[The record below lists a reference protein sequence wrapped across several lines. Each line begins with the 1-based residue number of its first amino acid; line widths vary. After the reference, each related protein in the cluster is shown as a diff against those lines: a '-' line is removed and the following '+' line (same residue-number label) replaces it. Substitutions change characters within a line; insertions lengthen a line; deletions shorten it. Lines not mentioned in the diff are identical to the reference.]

1 MTAAPGYGLSE
12 DDDIRIV
19 SHTVERV
26 ADAMADLSTQL
37 EQVTRRIGHVEAQ
50 RASEAEVGDVLLQA
64 QRFSDE
70 VADEADGRA
79 RAVVAQANAEAVRIL
94 EEARHQA
101 AEIVAESRRSTITV
115 EALFELTT
123 AIDAF
128 ARNNRELLVELEAL
142 RATLAPPDPG

>member
-1 MTAAPGYGLSE
+1 MKKQT
-12 DDDIRIV
+12 DD
-19 SHTVERV
+19 V
-26 ADAMADLSTQL
+26 ARGVQALDRPQAGVDHLGALVDLKAGIESSGFQKL
-37 EQVTRRIGHVEAQ
+37 EPNRT
-50 RASEAEVGDVLLQA
+50 SEAEVGDVLLQA

-142 RATLAPPDPG
+142 RDTLAPPDHG

>member
-37 EQVTRRIGHVEAQ
+37 EQVARRIGH
-50 RASEAEVGDVLLQA
+50 EVGDVLLQA

-142 RATLAPPDPG
+142 RDTLAPPDPG